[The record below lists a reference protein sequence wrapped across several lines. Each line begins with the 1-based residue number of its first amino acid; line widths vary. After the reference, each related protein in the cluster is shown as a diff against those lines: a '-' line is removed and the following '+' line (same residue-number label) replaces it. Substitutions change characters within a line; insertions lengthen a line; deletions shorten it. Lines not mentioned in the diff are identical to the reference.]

1 MINNNT
7 KEVILNG
14 ESYDLSFNFGVMKN
28 ICKETGLA
36 MPVIIDAIQKLDAE
50 VMYSVLLEGIRF
62 NNPDFKEEILRGIGL
77 TEMFTAFSTVAE
89 ILVDS
94 MPKADNGTESKK
106 TTPKKK

>member
-36 MPVIIDAIQKLDAE
+36 ISEISRMQYKNWMHKLC
-50 VMYSVLLEGIRF
+50 
-62 NNPDFKEEILRGIGL
+62 ILYY
-77 TEMFTAFSTVAE
+77 
-89 ILVDS
+89 
-94 MPKADNGTESKK
+94 
-106 TTPKKK
+106 